1 MRGKVSAV
9 TNEYS
14 WNVGTELW
22 LKTIWWED
30 LALFLFLTDEKPSQ
44 LILNWP
50 KRLTQR
56 IWFKAHHSEAENS
69 LPFSEDGLQN
79 SAKKS
84 SMD

>member
-1 MRGKVSAV
+1 MSIAEIWAQSYDQQCDGKIQI
-9 TNEYS
+9 Y
-14 WNVGTELW
+14 
-22 LKTIWWED
+22 I
-30 LALFLFLTDEKPSQ
+30 FLTDKKPSQ
-44 LILNWP
+44 LILNWL

-56 IWFKAHHSEAENS
+56 IWFKAHHSEAENW